1 MQLIELERR
10 AQSYQRVEE
19 LYAEASQVVTEPR
32 LRSWLAIRYARFLFK
47 VSRLDAEENVMI
59 FVALF
64 I

>member
-19 LYAEASQVVTEPR
+19 SYAEASRVVTEPR

-47 VSRLDAEENVMI
+47 VSRLDAQENVVI
-59 FVALF
+59 FVILF
-64 I
+64 F